1 LFEWEGSPSFPSCP
15 VWLFICGEPA
25 FMNGRRYAHRLKS
38 LAARLKKV
46 RVVFPGYVTGARK
59 RAFFALAS
67 VYLFPS
73 SHESYGLT
81 LMEALS
87 AGLPAISRDHA
98 GARQILTPEFGLVVP
113 GSGRSARLGFR
124 DALERLLND
133 EPLRA
138 SMARAAAQ
146 WANARPFCESANRLA
161 DLLTDPPGE

>member
-1 LFEWEGSPSFPSCP
+1 

-25 FMNGRRYAHRLKS
+25 FMNGRRYARSLKV
-38 LAARLKKV
+38 LAARLKRV
-46 RVVFPGYVTGARK
+46 HVVFPGYVTGARK

-81 LMEALS
+81 LMEALG

-124 DALERLLND
+124 HALERLLSD
-133 EPLRA
+133 EPLRV
-138 SMARAAAQ
+138 SMARAASQ

-161 DLLTDPPGE
+161 GLLTEPPGE